1 VVITFIQQRWTN
13 SKTIFLVAFFLYL
26 LFLILFSTFL
36 GMMYLRQSQPFIR
49 AAPTADRCPPQTAN
63 NNPLVAAATALA
75 GSNKAG
81 KLSFSSAVQAIQ
93 MSRISTRQQHN
104 KKAFSGCTR
113 ATGFSDIPL
122 CCVEVM
128 LTASIVVQLAQE
140 GWECLALGL
149 RYFRELENWCNLL
162 IYTFT
167 ITSLTFEA
175 NIEVHK
181 IVASFGICLAW
192 LELIFMLG
200 RYPSLGGR
208 FSIMFYSITKR
219 IVQSALAFLIMV
231 IAFGF
236 AFFIINFG
244 NEGEQFQ
251 NPGKALLKIFVM
263 VLGEFEFDNLYD
275 KTDSSSTT
283 TLVFTMLL
291 LIGILTRAG
300 HVRTVERH
308 HQLPVYSYHFKTFL
322 VTLYSY
328 RFSVSKL

>member
-1 VVITFIQQRWTN
+1 MTDFRLSHRAFKKASFPVDTKITGYHTFQILHHPVVVTFIQQRWIN
-13 SKTIFLVAFFLYL
+13 SKSIFLASFFLYL

-36 GMMYLRQSQPFIR
+36 GMMYLRESKPFIR
-49 AAPTADRCPPQTAN
+49 AATMASNCSPQP

-75 GSNKAG
+75 GSGSKG
-81 KLSFSSAVQAIQ
+81 GRLSFSSAVQAIR

-104 KKAFSGCTR
+104 KKAFSGCTL
-113 ATGFSDIPL
+113 AAGFSDIPL
-122 CCVEVM
+122 CCVEAM
-128 LTASIVVQLAQE
+128 LTASIAIQLVQE

-162 IYTFT
+162 VYTFT

-291 LIGILTRAG
+291 LIG
-300 HVRTVERH
+300 TV
-308 HQLPVYSYHFKTFL
+308 
-322 VTLYSY
+322 
-328 RFSVSKL
+328 